1 MPVARLSTFFINI
14 KNKKK
19 QNREK
24 KKIKPRSLSAAVSFP
39 SSQTTLPSLSGLPDM
54 LIAM

>member
-19 QNREK
+19 RTE